1 MHTAKQMFFELAKA
15 VQHIHSHHITHRDL
29 KCENLLLDRDG
40 HIKLADFGFA
50 RSCSKSFKKTN
61 LFFIFV

>member
-1 MHTAKQMFFELAKA
+1 MPIAKQMFYELASA
-15 VQHIHSHHITHRDL
+15 VQYIHSLHITHRDL

-50 RSCSKSFKKTN
+50 RSCSKF
-61 LFFIFV
+61 